1 MLDPVHMLK
10 LARNALATLRTI
22 RSADGVISYHY
33 LEQLVKLQEDIGLH
47 FANKLSR
54 RHLNW
59 FNMKMKVKLA
69 AELLSSSVADALQYL
84 STFHHDFR
92 DASATI
98 LFIRNVSTGICWH
111 HYALYGRF

>member
-1 MLDPVHMLK
+1 MPWPHY
-10 LARNALATLRTI
+10 AQS

-33 LEQLVKLQEDIGLH
+33 LEQLVKLREDIG
-47 FANKLSR
+47 

-59 FNMKMKVKLA
+59 FNMKMKLA
-69 AELLSSSVADALQYL
+69 AELLLSSVADVVQYL
-84 STFHHDFR
+84 LTFHHDFR